1 MADRSAR
8 AENSAR
14 RFLDSGSRR
23 AQLQFDLKK
32 KQAAAITKKAIEQFR
47 GFFVLRIA
55 GNLECRT
62 RT

>member
-1 MADRSAR
+1 MADKSA
-8 AENSAR
+8 AR
-14 RFLDSGSRR
+14 KTPRGASSIPGPAARNCSSTS
-23 AQLQFDLKK
+23 KK
-32 KQAAAITKKAIEQFR
+32 KQAAAITKKGIEQFR